1 MKGMKSPLI
10 LLFTRDAD
18 FPQSVREAVSGTG
31 ATVLVARDVRDALQI
46 VWQRGRELE
55 FALMDF
61 DDGCRGRTLLSAVH
75 NCYERLPI
83 VVTTSEKAEHASFLA
98 YANGARTCLKKP
110 LSVAVLAKAIAD
122 AIDSA
127 ASSTSRGLTK
137 PKYYE
142 SDWRNAGPIKST
154 CRNRNIMSRTIEA
167 NFLPSDKFVPRNR
180 VVYHWFDAYG
190 LEEERL

>member
-1 MKGMKSPLI
+1 MKGMKEPLI
-10 LLFTRDAD
+10 LLFTRDGD
-18 FPQSVREAVSGTG
+18 FAQSVREAVSETG
-31 ATVLVARDVRDALQI
+31 ATVLVARDVRDGLQI
-46 VWQRGRELE
+46 VWQRGRELD

-98 YANGARTCLKKP
+98 YANGARTCLKQP

-122 AIDSA
+122 VTDSA

-137 PKYYE
+137 AKYYE
-142 SDWRNAGPIKST
+142 SNYRSEF
-154 CRNRNIMSRTIEA
+154 S
-167 NFLPSDKFVPRNR
+167 PSVC
-180 VVYHWFDAYG
+180 
-190 LEEERL
+190 

>member
-1 MKGMKSPLI
+1 MKEPLI
-10 LLFTRDAD
+10 LLFTRDGD
-18 FPQSVREAVSGTG
+18 FAQSVREAVSETG
-31 ATVLVARDVRDALQI
+31 AIVLVARDVRDGLQI
-46 VWQRGRELE
+46 VWQRGRELD

-83 VVTTSEKAEHASFLA
+83 VVTTSEKAENASSLA

-122 AIDSA
+122 VTDSA

-142 SDWRNAGPIKST
+142 SNYRSEF
-154 CRNRNIMSRTIEA
+154 S
-167 NFLPSDKFVPRNR
+167 PSVC
-180 VVYHWFDAYG
+180 
-190 LEEERL
+190 